1 MSKVS
6 ELSVVPGLTAPSPSR
21 GESLPRT
28 RSGGWG
34 GGESPATLADWL
46 NAATAGLQAAL
57 DITRREARLE
67 AQLLAAHGLGVA
79 RPWLIAHDD
88 YGLSP
93 RQHEDLEGL
102 LQRRVGGE
110 PMAYILGRRA
120 FYDLELAV
128 TPDVLIPRPETERL
142 VEAAL
147 ERLPP
152 AAPSRLLD
160 LGTGSGAIAL
170 VLARQRP
177 QAQVTAVDRSA
188 PALAVARANAQR
200 LGLPRVRFVLSD
212 WYAGIEGE
220 VFDLIVANPPYVAGD
235 DPHLQRGDVRFE
247 PAGALRA
254 GADGLAAIR
263 VIVAGGPAHLRP
275 GGWLLLEH
283 GHDQAAA
290 CQALLAAAGF
300 EAVFTLSDLAGLP
313 RVSGGRLPG
322 QAAA

>member
-1 MSKVS
+1 M
-6 ELSVVPGLTAPSPSR
+6 LALMPLR
-21 GESLPRT
+21 GEGLPRT
-28 RSGGWG
+28 RSGGRG
-34 GGESPATLADWL
+34 GGATPATLADWL
-46 NAATAGLQAAL
+46 NAATARLQAAL
-57 DITRREARLE
+57 DLTRREARLE

-88 YGLSP
+88 HRLSP

-102 LQRRVGGE
+102 LERRLGGE

-128 TPDVLIPRPETERL
+128 TPAVLIPRPETELL

-147 ERLPP
+147 ARLP
-152 AAPSRLLD
+152 ADASCRILD

-170 VLARQRP
+170 ALARQRP
-177 QAQVTAVDRSA
+177 QALITAVDRSA
-188 PALAVARANAQR
+188 EALAVARANARR
-200 LGLPRVRFVLSD
+200 LDLGNVRFVQGD
-212 WYAGIEGE
+212 WYTGLAGQ
-220 VFDLIVANPPYVAGD
+220 VFDLIVANPPYVADD
-235 DPHLQRGDVRFE
+235 DPHLRQGDVRFE
-247 PAGALRA
+247 PAQALRA
-254 GADGLAAIR
+254 GADGLADIR
-263 VIVAGGPAHLRP
+263 AIVAGAPEHLRP

-290 CQALLAAAGF
+290 CQRLLAAAGF

-322 QAAA
+322 HSAA